1 MNQDMCKSLHRNV
14 SGRMGQRADQSG
26 TQLRWDIAPWIW
38 SVFRHGFS
46 GTGGGGEKGQKDHIP
61 LPTGCS
67 ISGSPVFP
75 AHALALCCKQTLNH
89 LLLKARRAKKKKSKT
104 VQSALLLKILPLWAH
119 RWVFG
124 FVGLNAYINSLCVCI
139 CTSVQVSQSE

>member
-89 LLLKARRAKKKKSKT
+89 LLLKARRAKKKK
-104 VQSALLLKILPLWAH
+104 KIKNSSVCTIVENFTSLSSQ
-119 RWVFG
+119 VG
-124 FVGLNAYINSLCVCI
+124 FWLCWTECLYK
-139 CTSVQVSQSE
+139 